1 MASILWKRVRTL
13 GEGGFGVVSL
23 ASTSDNQPPTLER
36 LPPLIAI
43 KSCLLHRSQ
52 SLQEEEAFLSMFAD
66 SPYVIHCFR
75 PNIELQ
81 DGVAVYNLLLEY
93 ASGGSLADRLHNY
106 NSGKGLS
113 EFEVRKHTRNVVL
126 GLVHIHNRGVIHC
139 DIKPHNILLAGS
151 DEIAKIADFGLSMTL
166 EQSRAEKH
174 GLRGTERYLA
184 PESVV
189 DEKYG
194 PKVDIWALGCTVY
207 ELMTGT
213 PLWESEEDSQDS
225 NVLYRIGFEEPM
237 FQNAKL
243 SNEAQDFL
251 KRCLVKNPSSRWT
264 AEMLLNHPFLNS
276 SEVADNNVQPATKTT
291 KKLKIIIRKPQQK
304 IAFKNPSSRCTA
316 DMLLNRPFLNSSKV
330 EDNVQQATKTAKKLK
345 IILRRPQQKIAFKI
359 QPHNRDLII
368 GH

>member
-1 MASILWKRVRTL
+1 MVSLLWKRVRIL

-126 GLVHIHNRGVIHC
+126 GLVHIHSRGVIHC
-139 DIKPHNILLAGS
+139 DIKPDNILLAGS
-151 DEIAKIADFGLSMTL
+151 DETAKIADFGLSMTL
-166 EQSRAEKH
+166 EQSRAQKH

-189 DEKYG
+189 DEEYG
-194 PKVDIWALGCTVY
+194 PEVDIWALGCIVY

-213 PLWESEEDSQDS
+213 PLWESDEDIDD
-225 NVLYRIGFEEPM
+225 VLHRIGYEQPSYE
-237 FQNAKL
+237 NAKL
-243 SNEAQDFL
+243 SAEAKDFV
-251 KRCLVKNPSSRWT
+251 RSCLVKNPSSRWT
-264 AEMLLNHPFLNS
+264 ADMLLNHSFLKS
-276 SEVADNNVQPATKTT
+276 ANNVQPATKTR
-291 KKLKIIIRKPQQK
+291 KKQSGYMSL
-304 IAFKNPSSRCTA
+304 
-316 DMLLNRPFLNSSKV
+316 
-330 EDNVQQATKTAKKLK
+330 
-345 IILRRPQQKIAFKI
+345 LRRPHRKTAFKT
-359 QPHNRDLII
+359 QPHIRDLVIE
-368 GH
+368 H